1 MLSRVISGLAR
12 AAIAGAVMLLLT
24 SAPSASFTLYSQSL
38 DQPVA
43 VSGVEPAWWR
53 HWGHGHHWGWHHRGG
68 PYYGYYGY
76 YHPDYYGYYHP
87 FYYGYYGYYAPH
99 WHGHG
104 DDDQD

>member
-1 MLSRVISGLAR
+1 MLSRIISGLAS
-12 AAIAGAVMLLLT
+12 AATAGAVMLLLT

-43 VSGVEPAWWR
+43 ASGVEPVWWR
-53 HWGHGHHWGWHHRGG
+53 HWGHWHHWGWHHRGG

-76 YHPDYYGYYHP
+76 YHPYYYGYYRP

-99 WHGHG
+99 WHGNG